1 MAEKKNA
8 APAKSGKTAKPKKTE
23 KPKESTPSAVD
34 SVRGEAPEPRLK
46 KKYFLEIQKALM
58 NELKLSNVIQVP
70 KIQKIT
76 LNVALGEAIG
86 NPKLLDMAA
95 KEVGLITGQK
105 PVLTKARKSIAGF
118 KLREG
123 MPIGVMVT
131 LRGDIMW
138 EFLDRLISIAL
149 PRIRDFKGVND
160 RSFDGNGNYSLGL
173 KEQIIFPE
181 IKYDEITM
189 SHGFD
194 ISIVTTAKDNATAK
208 ALLTHLGMPFR
219 K

>member
-1 MAEKKNA
+1 MAEKKGT
-8 APAKSGKTAKPKKTE
+8 APAKSGKKAKTKSESSKSTAPKRTAP
-23 KPKESTPSAVD
+23 PK
-34 SVRGEAPEPRLK
+34 GERPTEPRLK
-46 KKYFLEIQKALM
+46 TRYLNEIQPQLM
-58 NELKLSNVIQVP
+58 KELKFKNVMQVP
-70 KIQKIT
+70 KLSKIT

-86 NPKLLDMAA
+86 NPKLLDMAS
-95 KEVGLITGQK
+95 KELELITGQK

-131 LRGDIMW
+131 LRGNIMW
-138 EFLDRLISIAL
+138 EFLDRLIAIAL

-181 IKYDEITM
+181 IKYDEVSM
-189 SHGFD
+189 FHGLD
-194 ISIVTTAKDNATAK
+194 VSIVTTARDNASSK
-208 ALLTHLGMPFR
+208 KLLSLLGMPFR
-219 K
+219 R

>member
-1 MAEKKNA
+1 MAEKKSA
-8 APAKSGKTAKPKKTE
+8 TATKPVKSVKKKSEGSSKETTKVTFGRE
-23 KPKESTPSAVD
+23 KSS
-34 SVRGEAPEPRLK
+34 EPRMKLR
-46 KKYFLEIQKALM
+46 YFSEIRPKLM
-58 NELKLSNVIQVP
+58 KELNLSNVMQVP
-70 KIQKIT
+70 RLLKIT

-95 KEVGLITGQK
+95 KELGLITGQK
-105 PVLTKARKSIAGF
+105 PVTTKARKSIAAF

-131 LRGDIMW
+131 LRGDTMW
-138 EFLDRLISIAL
+138 EFLDRFISVAL

-160 RSFDGNGNYSLGL
+160 RSFDGNGNYSIGL

-194 ISIVTTAKDNATAK
+194 ISFVTTASDNASSK
-208 ALLTHLGMPFR
+208 MLLECLGMPF
-219 K
+219 KK

>member
-1 MAEKKNA
+1 MAEKKGT
-8 APAKSGKTAKPKKTE
+8 APAKSGKKAKTKSESSKSTAPKRTAP
-23 KPKESTPSAVD
+23 PKGESPT
-34 SVRGEAPEPRLK
+34 EPRLK
-46 KKYFLEIQKALM
+46 TRYLKEIQPQLM
-58 NELKLSNVIQVP
+58 KELKFKNVMQVP
-70 KIQKIT
+70 KLSKIT

-86 NPKLLDMAA
+86 NPKLLDMAS
-95 KEVGLITGQK
+95 KELELITGQK

-131 LRGDIMW
+131 LRGNIMW
-138 EFLDRLISIAL
+138 EFLDRLIAIAL

-181 IKYDEITM
+181 IKYDEVSM
-189 SHGFD
+189 FHGLD
-194 ISIVTTAKDNATAK
+194 VSIVTTARDNASSK
-208 ALLTHLGMPFR
+208 KLLSLLGMPFR

>member
-1 MAEKKNA
+1 MAEKTLK
-8 APAKSGKTAKPKKTE
+8 APAKSGKKPGKKVE
-23 KPKESTPSAVD
+23 ESSVSSSKSTSANRTK
-34 SVRGEAPEPRLK
+34 SIEPRLK
-46 KKYFLEIQKALM
+46 TRYFSEIQPKLM
-58 NELKLSNVIQVP
+58 KELNLSNIMQVP
-70 KIQKIT
+70 KLSKIT

-86 NPKLLDMAA
+86 NPKVLDMAS
-95 KEVGLITGQK
+95 KEIALITGQK

-138 EFLDRLISIAL
+138 EFLDKLISVAL
-149 PRIRDFKGVND
+149 PRIRDFKGVNE

-181 IKYDEITM
+181 IKYDEISM

-194 ISIVTTAKDNATAK
+194 ISIVTTAHNNANSK
-208 ALLTHLGMPFR
+208 VLLTHLGLPFR

>member
-1 MAEKKNA
+1 MAEKKNS
-8 APAKSGKTAKPKKTE
+8 APAKSGKKPSKKPQESPKGSPKSTSSSRE
-23 KPKESTPSAVD
+23 KSI
-34 SVRGEAPEPRLK
+34 EPRLK
-46 KKYFLEIQKALM
+46 ERYFSEIQPRLLQ
-58 NELKLSNVIQVP
+58 ELNLKNIMQVP
-70 KIQKIT
+70 KLSKIT

-86 NPKLLDMAA
+86 NPKLLDMAS
-95 KEVGLITGQK
+95 KELGLITGQR
-105 PVLTKARKSIAGF
+105 PVTTKARKSIAGF

-149 PRIRDFKGVND
+149 PRIRDFKGINE

-194 ISIVTTAKDNATAK
+194 ISIVTTATDNESSK
-208 ALLTHLGMPFR
+208 KLLSLLGLPFR

>member
-1 MAEKKNA
+1 MAEKKGT
-8 APAKSGKTAKPKKTE
+8 APAKSGKKAKTKSESSKSTAPKRTAP
-23 KPKESTPSAVD
+23 PKGESPT
-34 SVRGEAPEPRLK
+34 EPRLK
-46 KKYFLEIQKALM
+46 TRYLKEIQPQLM
-58 NELKLSNVIQVP
+58 KELKFKNVMQVP
-70 KIQKIT
+70 KLSKIT

-86 NPKLLDMAA
+86 NPKLLDMAS
-95 KEVGLITGQK
+95 KELELITGQK

-131 LRGDIMW
+131 LRGNIMW
-138 EFLDRLISIAL
+138 EFLDRLIAIAL
-149 PRIRDFKGVND
+149 PRIRDFKGIND

-181 IKYDEITM
+181 IKYDEVSM
-189 SHGFD
+189 FHGLD
-194 ISIVTTAKDNATAK
+194 VSIVTTARDNASSK
-208 ALLTHLGMPFR
+208 KLLSLLGMPFR

>member
-8 APAKSGKTAKPKKTE
+8 APAKSGKTAKPKKVE
-23 KPKESTPSAVD
+23 KSKETALPTAEP
-34 SVRGEAPEPRLK
+34 VRGKAQEPRLK
-46 KKYFLEIQKALM
+46 KRYFSEIQKSLM
-58 NELKLSNVIQVP
+58 AELKLSNVMQVP
-70 KIQKIT
+70 KIQKVT

-86 NPKLLDMAA
+86 NPKLLDMAS
-95 KEVGLITGQK
+95 KELALITGQK

>member
-1 MAEKKNA
+1 MAEKKGT
-8 APAKSGKTAKPKKTE
+8 APAKSGKKAKTKSESSKSTAPKRTAP
-23 KPKESTPSAVD
+23 PK
-34 SVRGEAPEPRLK
+34 GERPTEPRLK
-46 KKYFLEIQKALM
+46 TRYLKEIQPQLM
-58 NELKLSNVIQVP
+58 KELKFKNVMQVP
-70 KIQKIT
+70 KLSKIT

-86 NPKLLDMAA
+86 NPKLLDMAS
-95 KEVGLITGQK
+95 KELELITGQK

-131 LRGDIMW
+131 LRGNIMW
-138 EFLDRLISIAL
+138 EFLDRLIAIAL
-149 PRIRDFKGVND
+149 PRIRDFKGIND

-181 IKYDEITM
+181 IKYDEVSM
-189 SHGFD
+189 FHGLD
-194 ISIVTTAKDNATAK
+194 VSIVTTARDNASSK
-208 ALLTHLGMPFR
+208 KLLSLLGMPFR